1 MIVLLMGVSG
11 SGKTTIGICL
21 AERMGWTF
29 ADADDYFPRLLK
41 QKMASGVALTD
52 DDRWP
57 WLRLLNRLL
66 RKWDREQ
73 TNGVLACSA
82 LKEIYHDVLKSGIAT
97 RLEFVFLDGPKE
109 LIAERLAERK
119 HEYMN
124 PKLLDSQLATLETP
138 DDAFRIVNDRPPE
151 KIVDQIVAKLH
162 LETAEQIAAQRGSDL
177 MGHPL
182 FDLSGKSAVVVG
194 GTSGIGLAMAVGLAE
209 AGANVVASSRREEQV
224 DDAASLIEGRGRKS
238 LRLTSDVA
246 DRATLQ
252 RLLDETVK
260 AWGKVDILINC
271 AGKIKRAPT
280 VDFPEDVWNDIMD
293 TNVTGT
299 LRACQ
304 IFGKHMLANGYG
316 RIINI
321 ASLNTFVSLKEV
333 TAYACSK
340 AAIGAL
346 TRSLAVEWSAQGV
359 TVNAIAPGVFRTAL
373 NAELLDKSD
382 RGKELRMRT
391 PMNRFGKTEELVGA
405 AIYLASDASSFVTGE
420 IIVVDGGFLASGV
433 NQ

>member
-1 MIVLLMGVSG
+1 MIVVLMGVSG

-41 QKMASGVALTD
+41 QKMAAGVALTNE
-52 DDRWP
+52 DRGP

-97 RLEFVFLDGPKE
+97 RLEFVFLDGAKE
-109 LIAERLAERK
+109 LIAERLTERK

-138 DDAFRIVNDRPPE
+138 DDAFRIVNDRPPD
-151 KIVDQIVAKLH
+151 KIVSQIVTKLH

-209 AGANVVASSRREEQV
+209 AGADVVASSRRQEQV
-224 DDAASLIEGRGRKS
+224 DDAAALIESRGRKA

-293 TNVTGT
+293 TNVNGT

-340 AAIGAL
+340 AAVGAL

-373 NAELLDKSD
+373 NAELLDKSE

-391 PMNRFGKTEELVGA
+391 PMNRFGKTEETVGA

-420 IIVVDGGFLASGV
+420 ILVVDGGFLASGV